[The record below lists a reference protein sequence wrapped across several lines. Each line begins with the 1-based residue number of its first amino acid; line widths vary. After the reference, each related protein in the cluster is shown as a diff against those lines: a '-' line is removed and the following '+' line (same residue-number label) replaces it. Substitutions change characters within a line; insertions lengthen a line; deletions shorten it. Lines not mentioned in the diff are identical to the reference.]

1 MCRGLW
7 AGYPALVVQSSVCSL
22 SSLECAKDCCLV
34 LLQLC
39 KVVSAGFAASSVQ
52 RIVSGFVQR
61 IVGGFVQRIVGGF
74 MQRVV
79 CRFVESSVCTITS

>member
-61 IVGGFVQRIVGGF
+61 IVGGFMR
-74 MQRVV
+74 RVV
-79 CRFVESSVCTITS
+79 GRFVESSVCTITS